1 VQLAFDT
8 EHIRTICESSAEAIR
23 EFGQDVAYVLMA
35 RLADLDAAVSIRDVL
50 LGRPRTHDNGK
61 VEIELTSGYRMTC
74 RANHPK
80 NPMTAAD
87 VTDWDKVSRIKIVA
101 ISKS

>member
-23 EFGQDVAYVLMA
+23 EFGQEVAYVLMA
-35 RLADLDAAVSIRDVL
+35 RLDDLDSAVSIKDVL
-50 LGRPRTHDNGK
+50 LGRPRAHHNGEL
-61 VEIELTSGYRMTC
+61 EIELTGGYRMSC

-80 NPMTAAD
+80 NPMTD
-87 VTDWDKVSRIKIVA
+87 SNVIDWDKVSRIKIVG